1 MNPVAFSIF
10 GVDIRWY
17 GIMISLAICLAL
29 FIAYINTKKRSMDF
43 EVIIDMFLWGFP
55 CAIIGARAYYVAFE
69 WSYYKNNLDQIFNL
83 RGGGI
88 AIHGA
93 LIGAILS
100 AFIYCKV
107 KKIDFLKYAD
117 LAMPSII
124 IAQALG
130 RWGNFFNSEAH
141 GGMVTKEFIEKFPK
155 FIQNGMYINGVYY
168 HPTFL
173 YESLWN
179 LVVGVILII
188 LLYKLSDKYKGIV
201 LASYGILYS
210 FGRYFIEGLRT
221 DSLYFGN
228 FRVAQL
234 ISIAIII
241 VSAIYMIYIIRV
253 NKKNKI
259 VE

>member
-1 MNPVAFSIF
+1 MNPIAFNIF
-10 GVDIRWY
+10 GMDVRWY
-17 GIMISLAICLAL
+17 GIIISLAICLAL
-29 FIAYINTKKRSMDF
+29 FIAYINTKKRNMSFD
-43 EVIIDMFLWGFP
+43 VIIDMFLWGFP
-55 CAIIGARAYYVAFE
+55 AAIIGARAYYVAFE
-69 WSYYKNNLDQIFNL
+69 WGYYKDNLDQIFNI
-83 RGGGI
+83 RAGGI

-100 AFIYCKV
+100 AVIYCKI

-141 GGMVTKEFIEKFPK
+141 GGIVTSEFISKFPK
-155 FIQNGMYINGVYY
+155 FIQEGMHINGVYY

-173 YESLWN
+173 YESIWN
-179 LVVGVILII
+179 IIVGITLLVIL
-188 LLYKLSDKYKGIV
+188 YKFADNYKGIV

-210 FGRYFIEGLRT
+210 IGRYFIEGLRT
-221 DSLYFGN
+221 DSLYLGD

-234 ISIAIII
+234 ISILIAL
-241 VSAIYMIYIIRV
+241 VSAIYMIYLISKQR
-253 NKKNKI
+253 KK
-259 VE
+259 